1 MDEYRIRLTN
11 NFERAVFL
19 KGDIVHSRESARYQW
34 ASRNLLGNKVLDI
47 GCSTGFGGQFL
58 PPNIEYTGLDY
69 DPTIIDVAKQQGWD
83 WNCKFIQGDI
93 NQIELE
99 QYDTII
105 AFEIIEH
112 MDNGLEVLEKLKK
125 HCKRLLFTTPHNE
138 PKGFWGEHHKLHGL
152 NESHFKGFDFE
163 YTNEYGLITKYMIPL
178 SENNRFNL
186 LMGKWNQEKILCS
199 LPTKGRYYT
208 TLPLVIEAIANQT
221 RKPDKLIIFD
231 DNDAPKD
238 MREEFLYQHLFWLL
252 NSKKIEWEWLFAD
265 KKGQHHIHQRANTMG
280 YDWVWRC
287 DDDAIP
293 DPNVLETLA
302 SYINDNVGA
311 VAGSVLN
318 PPHYPMH
325 LDLTGKM
332 ENIDKEPN
340 VQWGLVKEPKRVE
353 HLYSTFLYRAGVH
366 DYNLGLSRVA
376 HREETLFSYGL
387 HQKGYELWVVP
398 DAITWH
404 LKNPQGGIRDNNKQ
418 EAFEHDEQIFR
429 NFLGFSGQTI
439 VVLNCGLGDHI
450 VFSRLLPEIHN
461 PVVFG
466 CYSEIIPCRPIAEAI
481 ALFGN
486 IDQWNIYGKMDQ
498 WKWTDSLENAFR
510 KLYDCHSPIR

>member
-19 KGDIVHSRESARYQW
+19 KGDVVHSRESARYQW
-34 ASRNLLGNKVLDI
+34 AARNLLGTKILDI

-58 PPNIEYTGLDY
+58 PSNIEYTGLDY
-69 DPTIIDVAKQQGWD
+69 DQTIIDVAKQQEWN
-83 WNCKFIQGDI
+83 WNCQFIQGDI
-93 NQIELE
+93 NRIELG

-163 YTNEYGLITKYMIPL
+163 YTNEFGLITKYMIPV
-178 SENNRFNL
+178 SHSNKFNL
-186 LMGKWNQEKILCS
+186 LMGKWNKEKVLCAV
-199 LPTKGRYYT
+199 PTKGRYYT
-208 TLPLVIEAIANQT
+208 TLPLVLEAIANQT
-221 RKPDKLIIFD
+221 KKPDKLIIFD
-231 DNDAPKD
+231 DNDEPKD
-238 MREEFLYQHLFWLL
+238 MRNEFLYQHIFWLL
-252 NSKKIEWEWLFAD
+252 NSKNIEWEWLFAE

-280 YDWVWRC
+280 YEWVWRC

-293 DPNVLETLA
+293 EPNVLETLY
-302 SYINDNVGA
+302 SYIAPNIGA
-311 VAGSVLN
+311 IAGTVLN
-318 PPHYPMH
+318 PPHKPTYFEAS
-325 LDLTGKM
+325 GKI
-332 ENIDKEPN
+332 ENIATEPN
-340 VQWGLVKEPKRVE
+340 IQWGLIKEPKEVE

-387 HQKGYELWVVP
+387 HQKGYKLLVVP
-398 DAITWH
+398 NAISWH
-404 LKNPQGGIRDNNKQ
+404 LKNPQGGIRDNYKQ
-418 EAFEHDEQIFR
+418 EMFDHDEQIFR
-429 NFLGFSGQTI
+429 NTLAFKDKKV

-450 VFSRLLPEIHN
+450 VFSKILPEIPN
-461 PVVFG
+461 AVVFG
-466 CYSEIIPCRPIAEAI
+466 CYPEVIPCKSIAEAEL
-481 ALFGN
+481 LFGN
-486 IDQWNIYGKMDQ
+486 LDQWNIYKKMLEWNWQ
-498 WKWTDSLENAFR
+498 DSLENAFR
-510 KLYDCHSPIR
+510 KLYL